1 MNEELKNYLEKV
13 VNEGL
18 EKNYWFMTKQ
28 SMTDFYLIFNIA
40 KVVQTYKVNKNTG
53 ENFGAYYSR
62 FFSENPFLKATY
74 PKQSESENTYR
85 NAIIPEFFGLINREK
100 VGYDSAEIT
109 PAYKL
114 LDMYIKSKED
124 VDKYFF
130 LIERQIEKLCLNVN
144 DKIQNYSNLSS
155 VINFPVIFLYKVL
168 YELFKATGDSTLYY
182 DEFVVFLVRAKKYS
196 DWQNTLKLILEYRQ
210 NKLDE
215 KSKENFN
222 KIFNDVTASNIRY
235 DALLGKLSNIEY
247 SKKQDRNYYK
257 INDTFESKRYIENVI
272 DIFESSKYV
281 NLASISDLKK
291 FLQSD
296 KYFIGNLDG
305 CFSIYEEKSLNR
317 SLDENY
323 YKFKN
328 LISWFVKQIQINN
341 KLIDGAEIYGQGYK
355 NSSSIRHY
363 YENWRDYDSFTLDCT
378 LASGFQVKTKANY
391 INQTDTSIDIVPN
404 FDKEPLKL
412 KSVSIEIKNNDEI
425 PDDIATILDKEYLVD
440 DLSLFDSL
448 ESNDKLKE
456 LFNDYVF
463 IINKFSKNDETR
475 EVPVFDF
482 NQCTELTQ
490 KGSNLVVYG
499 TPGCGK
505 SYYVEHTLLPES
517 DFLIKADG
525 TKERVIRTTF
535 YQDYTNTDFVGQILP
550 VIDGDKVTYK
560 FNPGPF
566 TLAMIEAIKN
576 PNKRVALV
584 IEELNRGNAP
594 SIFGDVFQL
603 LDRKDGISE
612 YSIVNVNLIRY
623 LNEVFN
629 SQYKFEFIKIPTN
642 LSIYA
647 TMNTSDQNVFTLDT
661 AFKRRWEFIKLANT
675 FKLDHKF
682 KDKFIPGDSITWQEL
697 VTAINEYILA
707 NSDGYNSEDKQMGV
721 YFVDESGM
729 TSSIVDHKDMNKE
742 EAHKFA
748 YKIMEYLWDDVAK
761 FQRGKWF
768 KDDINSLDKLIDEYM
783 KSGVNG
789 VFKNGVI
796 KKYE

>member
-1 MNEELKNYLEKV
+1 MANIPQEHEKLYFDVLCRTQKLETVLSLIYATYQAKKSGVSDIRAEIAKRLENAYNLFKTNIRGTDCGSGTYAGTMKQFESQYTIGHELCIWANSNLDLTPYALAVAEGRMPIKEYFDIFFLSYFQPINGKAVHVLYLILKYMIDCKTNDIDKSSIPLALGVEAEKEDINALCNFLSDTSYISYDGKKLSYVGNEPIESFIKRCNIQYLGV
-13 VNEGL
+13 EGL
-18 EKNYWFMTKQ
+18 KKAKLELNTDEKY
-28 SMTDFYLIFNIA
+28 IA
-40 KVVQTYKVNKNTG
+40 YVMSGKLKIKDEIDQ
-53 ENFGAYYSR
+53 
-62 FFSENPFLKATY
+62 FSSL
-74 PKQSESENTYR
+74 
-85 NAIIPEFFGLINREK
+85 
-100 VGYDSAEIT
+100 
-109 PAYKL
+109 
-114 LDMYIKSKED
+114 
-124 VDKYFF
+124 
-130 LIERQIEKLCLNVN
+130 
-144 DKIQNYSNLSS
+144 YSNFKHLLSWFIKQLN
-155 VINFPVIFLYKVL
+155 INNDLEEGTKTSG
-168 YELFKATGDSTLYY
+168 KGCDGDLIQS
-182 DEFVVFLVRAKKYS
+182 KYS
-196 DWQNTLKLILEYRQ
+196 E
-210 NKLDE
+210 
-215 KSKENFN
+215 
-222 KIFNDVTASNIRY
+222 
-235 DALLGKLSNIEY
+235 
-247 SKKQDRNYYK
+247 
-257 INDTFESKRYIENVI
+257 
-272 DIFESSKYV
+272 
-281 NLASISDLKK
+281 
-291 FLQSD
+291 
-296 KYFIGNLDG
+296 
-305 CFSIYEEKSLNR
+305 
-317 SLDENY
+317 
-323 YKFKN
+323 
-328 LISWFVKQIQINN
+328 
-341 KLIDGAEIYGQGYK
+341 
-355 NSSSIRHY
+355 
-363 YENWRDYDSFTLDCT
+363 WRDYNTFTLDCS
-378 LASGFQVKTKANY
+378 LQCGYLSVSNKVNY
-391 INQTDTSIDIVPN
+391 IHKTNTGINIRPN
-404 FDKEPLKL
+404 FEKTTKEVKSLSLDLYGYDLSSLDNETLKL
-412 KSVSIEIKNNDEI
+412 
-425 PDDIATILDKEYLVD
+425 LDKEYLIG
-440 DLSLFDSL
+440 DLSLFDDL
-448 ESNDKLKE
+448 EPNDKLKE

-463 IINKFSKNDETR
+463 IINKLSKNDETR

-623 LNEVFN
+623 LNEVFDGR
-629 SQYKFEFIKIPTN
+629 YKFEFIKIPAN
-642 LSIYA
+642 LFIYA

>member
-1 MNEELKNYLEKV
+1 MANIPKEHEKLYFDVLCRTQKLETVLSLIYATYQAKKSGVSDIRAEIAKRLENAYNLFKTNIRGTDCGSGTYAGTMKQFESQYTIGHELCIWANSNLDLTPYALAVAEGRMPIKEYFDIFFLSYFQPINGKAVHVLYLILKYMIDCKTNDIDKSSIPLALGVEAEKEDINALCNFLSDTSYISYDGKKLSYVGNEPIESFIKRCNIQYLGV
-13 VNEGL
+13 EGL
-18 EKNYWFMTKQ
+18 KKAKLELNTDEKY
-28 SMTDFYLIFNIA
+28 IA
-40 KVVQTYKVNKNTG
+40 YVMSGKLKIKDEIDQ
-53 ENFGAYYSR
+53 
-62 FFSENPFLKATY
+62 FSSL
-74 PKQSESENTYR
+74 
-85 NAIIPEFFGLINREK
+85 
-100 VGYDSAEIT
+100 
-109 PAYKL
+109 
-114 LDMYIKSKED
+114 
-124 VDKYFF
+124 
-130 LIERQIEKLCLNVN
+130 
-144 DKIQNYSNLSS
+144 YSNFKHLLSWFIKQLN
-155 VINFPVIFLYKVL
+155 INNDLEEGTKTSG
-168 YELFKATGDSTLYY
+168 KGCDGDLIQS
-182 DEFVVFLVRAKKYS
+182 KYS
-196 DWQNTLKLILEYRQ
+196 E
-210 NKLDE
+210 
-215 KSKENFN
+215 
-222 KIFNDVTASNIRY
+222 
-235 DALLGKLSNIEY
+235 
-247 SKKQDRNYYK
+247 
-257 INDTFESKRYIENVI
+257 
-272 DIFESSKYV
+272 
-281 NLASISDLKK
+281 
-291 FLQSD
+291 
-296 KYFIGNLDG
+296 
-305 CFSIYEEKSLNR
+305 
-317 SLDENY
+317 
-323 YKFKN
+323 
-328 LISWFVKQIQINN
+328 
-341 KLIDGAEIYGQGYK
+341 
-355 NSSSIRHY
+355 
-363 YENWRDYDSFTLDCT
+363 WRDYNTFTLDCS
-378 LASGFQVKTKANY
+378 LQCGYLSVSNKVNY
-391 INQTDTSIDIVPN
+391 IHKTNTGINIRPN
-404 FDKEPLKL
+404 FEKTTKEVKSLSLDLYGYDLSSLDNETLKL
-412 KSVSIEIKNNDEI
+412 
-425 PDDIATILDKEYLVD
+425 LDKEYLIG
-440 DLSLFDSL
+440 DLSLFDDL
-448 ESNDKLKE
+448 EPNDKLKE

-463 IINKFSKNDETR
+463 IINKLSKNDETR

-517 DFLIKADG
+517 DYPIKADG

-566 TLAMIEAIKN
+566 TLALIEAIKN
-576 PNKRVALV
+576 TNKKVALV

-682 KDKFIPGDSITWQEL
+682 KDKFIPGDNITWQEL

-707 NSDGYNSEDKQMGV
+707 NSDGYNSEDKQIGV

-729 TSSIVDHKDMNKE
+729 TSSVVDHKDMNKE
-742 EAHKFA
+742 EVHKFA

-761 FQRGKWF
+761 FQRDKWF
-768 KDDINSLDKLIDEYM
+768 KDDINSLDKLIEEYM

-789 VFKNGVI
+789 VFKDDVI
-796 KKYE
+796 KKHE

>member
-1 MNEELKNYLEKV
+1 MANIPKEHEKLYFDVLCRTQKLETVLSLIYATYQAKKSGVSDIRAEIAKRLENAYNLFKTNIRGTDCGSGTYAGTMKQFESQYTIGHELCIWANSNLDLTPYALAV
-13 VNEGL
+13 AEGRMPIKEYFDIFFL
-18 EKNYWFMTKQ
+18 SYFQPINGKAVHVL
-28 SMTDFYLIFNIA
+28 YLI
-40 KVVQTYKVNKNTG
+40 
-53 ENFGAYYSR
+53 
-62 FFSENPFLKATY
+62 LKY
-74 PKQSESENTYR
+74 M
-85 NAIIPEFFGLINREK
+85 I
-100 VGYDSAEIT
+100 D
-109 PAYKL
+109 
-114 LDMYIKSKED
+114 
-124 VDKYFF
+124 
-130 LIERQIEKLCLNVN
+130 C
-144 DKIQNYSNLSS
+144 
-155 VINFPVIFLYKVL
+155 
-168 YELFKATGDSTLYY
+168 
-182 DEFVVFLVRAKKYS
+182 
-196 DWQNTLKLILEYRQ
+196 
-210 NKLDE
+210 
-215 KSKENFN
+215 
-222 KIFNDVTASNIRY
+222 
-235 DALLGKLSNIEY
+235 
-247 SKKQDRNYYK
+247 K
-257 INDTFESKRYIENVI
+257 INDIDKSSIPLALGVEAEKEDINALCNFLSDTSYISYDGKKLSYVGNEPIESFIKRCNIQYLGVEGLKKAKLELNTDEKYIAYVMSGKLKIKDEI
-272 DIFESSKYV
+272 DQFSSLYSNFKHLLSWFIKQLNINNDLEEGTKTSGKGCDGDLIQSKY
-281 NLASISDLKK
+281 S
-291 FLQSD
+291 
-296 KYFIGNLDG
+296 
-305 CFSIYEEKSLNR
+305 E
-317 SLDENY
+317 
-323 YKFKN
+323 
-328 LISWFVKQIQINN
+328 
-341 KLIDGAEIYGQGYK
+341 
-355 NSSSIRHY
+355 
-363 YENWRDYDSFTLDCT
+363 WRDYNTFTLDCS
-378 LASGFQVKTKANY
+378 LQCGYLSVSNKVNY
-391 INQTDTSIDIVPN
+391 IHKTNTGINIRPN
-404 FDKEPLKL
+404 FEKTTKEVKSLSLDLYGYDLSSLDNETLKL
-412 KSVSIEIKNNDEI
+412 
-425 PDDIATILDKEYLVD
+425 LDKEYLIG
-440 DLSLFDSL
+440 DLSLFDDL
-448 ESNDKLKE
+448 EPNDKLKE

-463 IINKFSKNDETR
+463 IINKLSKNDETR

-517 DFLIKADG
+517 DYPIKADG

-566 TLAMIEAIKN
+566 TLALIEAIKN
-576 PNKRVALV
+576 PNKKVALV

-682 KDKFIPGDSITWQEL
+682 KDKFIPGDNITWQEL

>member
-1 MNEELKNYLEKV
+1 MANIPKEHEKLYFDVLCRTQKLETVLSLIYATYQAKKSGVSDIKAEIAKRLENAYNLFKTNIRGTDCGSGTYAGTMKQFESQYTIGHELCIWANSNLDLTPYALAVAEGRMPIKEYFDIFFLSYFQPINGKAVHVLYLILKYMIDCKTNDIDKSSIPLALGVEAEKEDINALCNFLSDTSYISYDGKKLSYVGNEPIESFIKRCNIQYLGV
-13 VNEGL
+13 EGL
-18 EKNYWFMTKQ
+18 KKAKLELNTDEKY
-28 SMTDFYLIFNIA
+28 IA
-40 KVVQTYKVNKNTG
+40 YVMSGKLKIKDEIDQ
-53 ENFGAYYSR
+53 
-62 FFSENPFLKATY
+62 FSSL
-74 PKQSESENTYR
+74 
-85 NAIIPEFFGLINREK
+85 
-100 VGYDSAEIT
+100 
-109 PAYKL
+109 
-114 LDMYIKSKED
+114 
-124 VDKYFF
+124 
-130 LIERQIEKLCLNVN
+130 
-144 DKIQNYSNLSS
+144 YSNFKHLLSWFIKQLN
-155 VINFPVIFLYKVL
+155 INNDLEEGTKTSG
-168 YELFKATGDSTLYY
+168 KGCDGDLIQS
-182 DEFVVFLVRAKKYS
+182 KYS
-196 DWQNTLKLILEYRQ
+196 E
-210 NKLDE
+210 
-215 KSKENFN
+215 
-222 KIFNDVTASNIRY
+222 
-235 DALLGKLSNIEY
+235 
-247 SKKQDRNYYK
+247 
-257 INDTFESKRYIENVI
+257 
-272 DIFESSKYV
+272 
-281 NLASISDLKK
+281 
-291 FLQSD
+291 
-296 KYFIGNLDG
+296 
-305 CFSIYEEKSLNR
+305 
-317 SLDENY
+317 
-323 YKFKN
+323 
-328 LISWFVKQIQINN
+328 
-341 KLIDGAEIYGQGYK
+341 
-355 NSSSIRHY
+355 
-363 YENWRDYDSFTLDCT
+363 WRDYNTFTLDCS
-378 LASGFQVKTKANY
+378 LQCGYLSVSNKVNY
-391 INQTDTSIDIVPN
+391 IHKTNTGINIRPN
-404 FDKEPLKL
+404 FEKTTKEVKSLSLDLYGYDLSSLDNETLKL
-412 KSVSIEIKNNDEI
+412 
-425 PDDIATILDKEYLVD
+425 LDKEYLIG
-440 DLSLFDSL
+440 DLSLFDDL
-448 ESNDKLKE
+448 EPNDKLKE

-463 IINKFSKNDETR
+463 IINKLSKNDETR

-517 DFLIKADG
+517 DYPIKADG

-566 TLAMIEAIKN
+566 TLALIEAIKN
-576 PNKRVALV
+576 TNKKVALV

-682 KDKFIPGDSITWQEL
+682 KDKFIPGDNITWQEL

-707 NSDGYNSEDKQMGV
+707 NSDGYNSEDKQIGV

-729 TSSIVDHKDMNKE
+729 TSSVVDHKDMNKE
-742 EAHKFA
+742 EVHKFA

-761 FQRGKWF
+761 FQRDKWF
-768 KDDINSLDKLIDEYM
+768 KDDINSLDKLIEEYM

-789 VFKNGVI
+789 VFKDDVI
-796 KKYE
+796 KKHE